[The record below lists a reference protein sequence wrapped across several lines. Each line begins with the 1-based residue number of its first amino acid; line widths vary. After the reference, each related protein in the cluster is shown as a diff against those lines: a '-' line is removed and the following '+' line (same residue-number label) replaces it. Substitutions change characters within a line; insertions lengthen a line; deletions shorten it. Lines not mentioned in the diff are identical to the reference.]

1 MASVGHNRKIIKSR
15 QWEIS
20 AIYDAIFSAR
30 HEDLSGS
37 TLFSTCFPN
46 FDDMKLIIAVGVSTL
61 CFFGPEGDLD
71 TIDLINEL
79 PKNKIPLEI
88 IRLKEKKV

>member
-1 MASVGHNRKIIKSR
+1 
-15 QWEIS
+15 
-20 AIYDAIFSAR
+20 
-30 HEDLSGS
+30 
-37 TLFSTCFPN
+37 
-46 FDDMKLIIAVGVSTL
+46 MKLIIAVGVSTL